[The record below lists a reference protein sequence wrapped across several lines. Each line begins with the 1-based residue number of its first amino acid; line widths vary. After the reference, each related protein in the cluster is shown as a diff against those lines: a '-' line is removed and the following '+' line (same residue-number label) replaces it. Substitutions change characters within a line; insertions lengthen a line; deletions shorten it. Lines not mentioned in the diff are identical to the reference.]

1 MTNTFKQTHRKLTAI
16 SHCESPCELSV
27 SMVVA
32 HIFIG
37 DEHAGVYDEDVPNF
51 HTNRCLTDRN
61 CMYKLPIVLHFSLF
75 HHIALTGFFNT
86 RTMGTVELCDTL
98 ALLGD
103 QNNML
108 QLSL

>member
-75 HHIALTGFFNT
+75 HHIALTGFFCPLFGRLISDMTDNIV
-86 RTMGTVELCDTL
+86 RPRGHWSV
-98 ALLGD
+98 
-103 QNNML
+103 
-108 QLSL
+108 SIP